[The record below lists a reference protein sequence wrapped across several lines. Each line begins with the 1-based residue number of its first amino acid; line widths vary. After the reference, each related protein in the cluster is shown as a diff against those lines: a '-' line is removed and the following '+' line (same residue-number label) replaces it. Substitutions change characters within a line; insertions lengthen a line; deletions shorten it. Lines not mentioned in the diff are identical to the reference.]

1 MKNCNITGGK
11 PSAVFRLLPAV
22 FVFCSLF
29 LSCVTAPKS
38 PDPLVR
44 ETEYL
49 PLEPGAAAYIIVDVE
64 RARPLL
70 DGLHFRE
77 INRDQSKRVLDMTGT
92 AVAAVYE
99 EGPRRFQAA
108 AWGKYPAFRAGLSFM
123 FSGEWKKT
131 KSPGGSSYWRSERAG
146 LSLALNPSQAY
157 VSDGDPFAAPPGTAL
172 PAAFAGYRRGAVL
185 ACWLPSPAVPLDRF
199 LAATGL
205 PLKIPAEEM
214 FLGIFPASAAAP
226 VGGEGGYEILIR
238 IETPSA
244 SQARAIAVLIG
255 MARAYLFA
263 PGAVPGGPEGGP
275 PGGAEGGSSG
285 GPEGADIA
293 ALLFAA
299 APVQDGAFL
308 NIRTAVLSETEVT
321 LLLSVFSLY

>member
-1 MKNCNITGGK
+1 LKNYKIAGGK

-22 FVFCSLF
+22 FAVCSLF
-29 LSCVTAPKS
+29 LSCVTAPGS

-64 RARPLL
+64 RARPIL

-77 INRDQSKRVLDMTGT
+77 MNRDQSKRVLDMTGT

-146 LSLALNPSQAY
+146 LSLALNSSQAY
-157 VSDGDPFAAPPGTAL
+157 VSDGDPFAAPVGTAL
-172 PAAFAGYRRGAVL
+172 PAAFGGYRRGAVL
-185 ACWLPSPAVPLDRF
+185 ACWLPRPAVSMDRF
-199 LAATGL
+199 LAAAGL

-226 VGGEGGYEILIR
+226 AGREGGYEILIR

-255 MARAYLFA
+255 MARAYLSG
-263 PGAVPGGPEGGP
+263 PGTVPGETPPAGP
-275 PGGAEGGSSG
+275 P
-285 GPEGADIA
+285 GADIA
-293 ALLFAA
+293 ALLFST

-321 LLLSVFSLY
+321 LLLSVFSL